1 MPVCSVEEEGENS
14 MNIIDLLC
22 GAPVA
27 KHQIAERRGRLYRV
41 AYAWCGERHL
51 ADDLVQ
57 ETLTRAIAKR
67 HQLREPSRLDSW
79 LYSILNNCWREHLR
93 GRRPQDEL
101 DEQSLTSSRCPEGIN
116 QSEELCQ
123 RVLELMARLPE
134 GQRQVLSLVALEELS
149 YREVAEALDIPI
161 GTVMSRLCRARQF
174 IARALEAPGLTA
186 AATRPHLRRVK

>member
-1 MPVCSVEEEGENS
+1 MT
-14 MNIIDLLC
+14 IIDLLR
-22 GAPVA
+22 GGPVA
-27 KHQIAERRGRLYRV
+27 KDQIAERRGRLYRV

-57 ETLTRAIAKR
+57 ETLTRAIGKR

-93 GRRPQDEL
+93 GRRRPQDEL
-101 DEQSLTSSRCPEGIN
+101 DEQSLTSGRCPEGIN
-116 QSEELCQ
+116 QSSELCQ

-161 GTVMSRLCRARQF
+161 GTVMSRLCRARQS
-174 IARALEAPGLTA
+174 IARALEAPG
-186 AATRPHLRRVK
+186 ATRVQLRRVK